1 MFVSDII
8 YLLISLKYLV
18 DSEIAKRNASGARI
32 VNDAKKLIDM
42 IWPSISDFLVENT
55 EGRLFRENPEEVK
68 KKMIKSITNWLGRR
82 KKTSVEECSNLRKQA
97 YKIMSEHLLKR
108 FGADVYKEGLE

>member
-1 MFVSDII
+1 MFVSDIF

-42 IWPSISDFLVENT
+42 IWPSISDFLRETT
-55 EGRLFRENPEEVK
+55 EGKLFRDKPESVRTQ
-68 KKMIKSITNWLGRR
+68 MIRSINNWLHRR

-108 FGADVYKEGLE
+108 FGADVYKEGLK